1 MGSTKPLG
9 SPSDYAESTVK
20 LDSETIKVDDV
31 SKLFGDTDAAGA
43 TGGATTARSVSGNKR
58 KSSTLNEEDII
69 VMTVMTNVVNIV
81 ADAIRE
87 TKVGDVHPGLHE
99 VVMFLPGFQI
109 EALLAA
115 YGHLL
120 DNKALGT
127 AFVNMNEAHRVLWL
141 RTYLAKHYYN

>member
-1 MGSTKPLG
+1 MQWLATGKYALGSTEPLG

-69 VMTVMTNVVNIV
+69 VMTVMINVVNNV
-81 ADAIRE
+81 VDAIHE
-87 TKVGDVHPGLHE
+87 TKVGDVHPELHE
-99 VVMFLPGFQI
+99 AVMFLPRFK
-109 EALLAA
+109 LKLC
-115 YGHLL
+115 
-120 DNKALGT
+120 
-127 AFVNMNEAHRVLWL
+127 
-141 RTYLAKHYYN
+141 